1 MADYKKALQSAVKS
15 QWKAVVT
22 EYPIVA
28 AAFMMGKKE
37 LAPAITRELA
47 ASVEIS
53 ELLNNQLDVATATKV
68 GVRLSGCFQK
78 FDRACARAQNSED
91 VKAATTGLSNCL
103 GRRKT

>member
-15 QWKAVVT
+15 QWKAVVAD
-22 EYPIVA
+22 YPIVA
-28 AAFMMGKKE
+28 AAFILGNKE

-47 ASVEIS
+47 VSG
-53 ELLNNQLDVATATKV
+53 ELTEMVNRQLDVATATKV
-68 GVRLSGCFQK
+68 GVRLAGCFQK

-103 GRRKT
+103 SGRKT